1 MELYKEGCVFNQSG
15 WYRGLSR
22 PIRLFGAGFFIL
34 IEGGRMMS
42 EQIMQIAQR
51 IKGMREMLDLPIE
64 EAAKAVGMEPAQY
77 AEYEEGEH
85 DFAFSFLFG
94 LANRFG
100 VDITNLITGD
110 TPKLHLY
117 SLVKKGEGLKID
129 RRKDYK
135 YQHLAFYFKDKIA
148 EPFLVT
154 VEYDKNLKEVHPNS
168 HEGQE
173 FNYVLKGSMAVTIE
187 DKVLELSEGDA
198 LYYDAKHKHAMK
210 ALGGDCQF
218 LAIIMK

>member
-1 MELYKEGCVFNQSG
+1 
-15 WYRGLSR
+15 
-22 PIRLFGAGFFIL
+22 
-34 IEGGRMMS
+34 MS

-51 IKGMREMLDLPIE
+51 IKGMREMLDLSIDE
-64 EAAKAVGMEPAQY
+64 TAKAVGMNPERY
-77 AEYEEGEH
+77 AEFEEGKH
-85 DFAFSFLFG
+85 DFAFSFLFT
-94 LANRFG
+94 LANKFG
-100 VDITNLITGD
+100 VEITDLLTGD

-117 SLVKKGEGLKID
+117 SLVRKGEGLKME
-129 RRKDYK
+129 RRKEYK
-135 YQHLAFYFKDKIA
+135 YQHLAFYFKEKKA

-154 VEYDKNLKEVHPNS
+154 VEYDENIKEVHPNS
-168 HEGQE
+168 HDGQE
-173 FNYVLKGSMAVTIE
+173 FNYVLKGKMAVTIE